1 MSRGLQRDRIVQHA
15 LELADPEGLDAV
27 SFRRLAADFGVTPM
41 ALYRHV
47 ADRDDLFAAMS
58 DLVLA
63 EIEVPV
69 QADETGSGPF
79 GRPPFRRDRLH
90 PTRRSPP
97 VLHEPLEP
105 RLARADKRLV
115 RLLTD
120 GGFNEREGLVIIQRL
135 SDAALGDVW
144 STEHAPSGLPALD
157 AGLRQ
162 ATPEDPRMFGIDLVL
177 AGARALADERAA
189 ASTSPSPRPNT
200 EAHRRRWPELVT
212 SQSRAHRRSGPVTA
226 TWHPSTEQKGSPC
239 AALSAQ
245 DARARR

>member
-1 MSRGLQRDRIVQHA
+1 VSRGLQRDRIVQHA
-15 LELADPEGLDAV
+15 LELADEEGLDAV

-47 ADRDDLFAAMS
+47 ADRDDLLAAMS

-63 EIEVPV
+63 EIAVPE
-69 QADETGSGPF
+69 QADHDDWVRALRDVLRSGVTAYTRHPAARRLSYTG
-79 GRPPFRRDRLH
+79 RW
-90 PTRRSPP
+90 SPGS
-97 VLHEPLEP
+97 
-105 RLARADKRLV
+105 LALTERLV

-120 GGFNEREGLVIIQRL
+120 AGFNEREGLVIIQRL

-144 STEHAPSGLPALD
+144 STGYAPSGLPALD

-189 ASTSPSPRPNT
+189 ASTSP
-200 EAHRRRWPELVT
+200 
-212 SQSRAHRRSGPVTA
+212 
-226 TWHPSTEQKGSPC
+226 
-239 AALSAQ
+239 
-245 DARARR
+245 

>member
-1 MSRGLQRDRIVQHA
+1 VSRGLQRDRIVQHA
-15 LELADPEGLDAV
+15 LELADEEGLDAV

-47 ADRDDLFAAMS
+47 ADRDDLLAAMS

-63 EIEVPV
+63 EIAVPE
-69 QADETGSGPF
+69 QADHDDWVRALRDVLRSGVSAFTRHPAARRLSYAGRWSPGS
-79 GRPPFRRDRLH
+79 
-90 PTRRSPP
+90 
-97 VLHEPLEP
+97 
-105 RLARADKRLV
+105 LALTERLV

-120 GGFNEREGLVIIQRL
+120 AGFNEREGLVIIQRL

-162 ATPEDPRMFGIDLVL
+162 ATPDDPRMFGIDLVL

-189 ASTSPSPRPNT
+189 ASTSP
-200 EAHRRRWPELVT
+200 
-212 SQSRAHRRSGPVTA
+212 
-226 TWHPSTEQKGSPC
+226 
-239 AALSAQ
+239 
-245 DARARR
+245 

>member
-15 LELADPEGLDAV
+15 LELADEEGLDAV

-47 ADRDDLFAAMS
+47 ADRDDLLAAMS

-63 EIEVPV
+63 EIAVPE
-69 QADETGSGPF
+69 QADHDDWVRALRDVLRSGVSAFTRHPAARRLSYAGRWSPGS
-79 GRPPFRRDRLH
+79 
-90 PTRRSPP
+90 
-97 VLHEPLEP
+97 
-105 RLARADKRLV
+105 LALTERLV

-120 GGFNEREGLVIIQRL
+120 AGFNEREGLVIIQRL

-162 ATPEDPRMFGIDLVL
+162 ATPEDARMFGIDVVL
-177 AGARALADERAA
+177 AGARALGDERAA
-189 ASTSPSPRPNT
+189 ASTSP
-200 EAHRRRWPELVT
+200 
-212 SQSRAHRRSGPVTA
+212 
-226 TWHPSTEQKGSPC
+226 
-239 AALSAQ
+239 
-245 DARARR
+245 

>member
-15 LELADPEGLDAV
+15 LELADEEGLDAV

-47 ADRDDLFAAMS
+47 ADRDDLLAAMS

-63 EIEVPV
+63 EIAVPE
-69 QADETGSGPF
+69 QADHDDWVRALRDVLRSGVSAFTRHPAARRLSYAGRWSPGS
-79 GRPPFRRDRLH
+79 
-90 PTRRSPP
+90 
-97 VLHEPLEP
+97 
-105 RLARADKRLV
+105 LALTERLV

-120 GGFNEREGLVIIQRL
+120 AGFNEREGLVIIQRL

-144 STEHAPSGLPALD
+144 STGYAPSGLPALD

-189 ASTSPSPRPNT
+189 ASTSP
-200 EAHRRRWPELVT
+200 
-212 SQSRAHRRSGPVTA
+212 
-226 TWHPSTEQKGSPC
+226 
-239 AALSAQ
+239 
-245 DARARR
+245 

>member
-1 MSRGLQRDRIVQHA
+1 VSRGLQRDRIVQHA
-15 LELADPEGLDAV
+15 LELADEEGLDAV

-47 ADRDDLFAAMS
+47 ADRDDLLAAMS

-63 EIEVPV
+63 EIAVPE
-69 QADETGSGPF
+69 QADHDDWVRALRDVLRSGVSAFTRHPAARRLSYAGRWSPGS
-79 GRPPFRRDRLH
+79 
-90 PTRRSPP
+90 
-97 VLHEPLEP
+97 
-105 RLARADKRLV
+105 LALTERLV

-120 GGFNEREGLVIIQRL
+120 AGFNEREGLVIIQRL

-144 STEHAPSGLPALD
+144 STGYAPSGLPALD

-189 ASTSPSPRPNT
+189 ASTSP
-200 EAHRRRWPELVT
+200 
-212 SQSRAHRRSGPVTA
+212 
-226 TWHPSTEQKGSPC
+226 
-239 AALSAQ
+239 
-245 DARARR
+245 

>member
-15 LELADPEGLDAV
+15 LELADEEGLDAV

-47 ADRDDLFAAMS
+47 ADRDDLLAAMS

-63 EIEVPV
+63 EIAVPE
-69 QADETGSGPF
+69 QADHDDWVRALRDVLRSGVSAFTRHPAARRLSYAGRWSPGS
-79 GRPPFRRDRLH
+79 
-90 PTRRSPP
+90 
-97 VLHEPLEP
+97 
-105 RLARADKRLV
+105 LALTERLV

-120 GGFNEREGLVIIQRL
+120 AGFNEREGLVIIQRL

-162 ATPEDPRMFGIDLVL
+162 ATPDDPRMFGIDLVL

-189 ASTSPSPRPNT
+189 ASTSP
-200 EAHRRRWPELVT
+200 
-212 SQSRAHRRSGPVTA
+212 
-226 TWHPSTEQKGSPC
+226 
-239 AALSAQ
+239 
-245 DARARR
+245 